1 MNNIS
6 DEEVL
11 GLISELT
18 PKYMHDFLNRAW
30 LEKDFDLDRAGMTLT
45 GEINSSTTIV
55 KTSQI
60 NRQNSLWLMVQG
72 EVYDFLCTKSAIYKT
87 ERAEAGMS
95 AKNIISIVAAALAGK
110 LHLALGVVIGIVTL
124 AVIGV
129 FKLTKNA
136 WCKLQTESRLSS

>member
-1 MNNIS
+1 MNNIDDAEMLS
-6 DEEVL
+6 
-11 GLISELT
+11 LISELT
-18 PKYMHDFLNRAW
+18 PRHMHAFLKKAW

-45 GEINSSTTIV
+45 GEINSSTMMV
-55 KTSQI
+55 KTSKI
-60 NRQNSLWLMVQG
+60 NRQNSLWLTVQA
-72 EVYDFLCTKSAIYKT
+72 EVYDFLCTKSATYKT

-124 AVIGV
+124 AIIGA

-136 WCKLQTESRLSS
+136 WCKLQEERQTSI